1 MKFSA
6 LPLVV
11 LGALL
16 GSEVMAEPWAA
27 GGGYFQSLDSERFS
41 SRRLSAEAI
50 SNYQHLDHR
59 TGLRYIDHQFS
70 QHGWRRSGQQLR
82 LVARDTDRKTID
94 GWNAE
99 LGWLQQA
106 NHELL
111 TVDAN
116 YRHTFAAGPALEV
129 FANRDVVE
137 TRTALDRGLHFNF
150 VGASVDV
157 PVNPHV
163 TLVGLAGQQAFSDDN
178 QRRHLRGRVI
188 WQPSL
193 DLGLTLQLRYRWF
206 DNSKLDVGRAY
217 FNPERYQEGMLA
229 VGWRQRMG
237 DWRHGVTAGLGTQQI
252 AAERSTPTQLL
263 EVSSETQVERYALR
277 LRAGYTRAAGA
288 AATNDPDYWYR
299 YLMGEL
305 VLPF

>member
-1 MKFSA
+1 MRIDARSLIVLLCFIASDA
-6 LPLVV
+6 L
-11 LGALL
+11 
-16 GSEVMAEPWAA
+16 AEPWAA
-27 GGGYFQSLDSERFS
+27 GGSLFQSHDSERFS
-41 SRRLSAEAI
+41 SRRLNAE
-50 SNYQHLDHR
+50 SMTSYQHLDHR
-59 TGLRYIDHQFS
+59 TSIRYTDYLFS
-70 QHGWRRSGQQLR
+70 QDDWQRRGQQLR
-82 LVARDTDRKTID
+82 LVARRTDRKTTD

-99 LGWLQQA
+99 LGWLQQSK
-106 NHELL
+106 HDLL
-111 TVDAN
+111 TLDSS
-116 YRHTFAAGPALEV
+116 YRQTLSGGSALEV

-137 TRTALDRGLHFNF
+137 TRTALNQGLYFNF

-157 PVNPHV
+157 PVNPNV
-163 TLVGLAGQQAFSDDN
+163 TLVGLAGYQGFSDDN

-229 VGWRQRMG
+229 IGWRQRLG
-237 DWRHGVTAGLGTQQI
+237 DWRNAVTAGLGSQQI
-252 AAERSTPTQLL
+252 ASESATPTQLL
-263 EVSSETQVERYALR
+263 ELSSETQVERYALR
-277 LRAGYTRAAGA
+277 LRAGYTRAAGP
-288 AATNDPDYWYR
+288 AATSDPDYWYR

>member
-1 MKFSA
+1 MRIDARSLIVPLCFIASDA
-6 LPLVV
+6 L
-11 LGALL
+11 
-16 GSEVMAEPWAA
+16 AEPWAM
-27 GGGYFQSLDSERFS
+27 GGGLSQSYDSERFS
-41 SRRLSAEAI
+41 SRRLNAEAMT
-50 SNYQHLDHR
+50 SYQHLDHR
-59 TGLRYIDHQFS
+59 TGIRYTDHLFS
-70 QHGWRRSGQQLR
+70 QDDWQRRGQQLR
-82 LVARDTDRKTID
+82 LVARRTDRKTTD

-99 LGWLQQA
+99 LGWLQQS
-106 NHELL
+106 NHDLL
-111 TVDAN
+111 TLDSS
-116 YRHTFAAGPALEV
+116 YRQTLSGGSALEI

-137 TRTALDRGLHFNF
+137 TRTALNQGLYFNF

-157 PVNPHV
+157 PVNPNV
-163 TLVGLAGQQAFSDDN
+163 TLVGLAGYQAFSDDN

-229 VGWRQRMG
+229 IGWRQRIG
-237 DWRHGVTAGLGTQQI
+237 DWRNAVTAGLGSQQI
-252 AAERSTPTQLL
+252 AFDSATPTQLL
-263 EVSSETQVERYALR
+263 ELSSETQVERYALR
-277 LRAGYTRAAGA
+277 LRAGYTRAAGP
-288 AATNDPDYWYR
+288 AATSDPGYWYR

>member
-1 MKFSA
+1 MRFSGLSLFFLSA
-6 LPLVV
+6 LI
-11 LGALL
+11 
-16 GSEVMAEPWAA
+16 GSKVMAEPWAA
-27 GGGYFQSLDSERFS
+27 GGGYFQSVDSERFS
-41 SRRLSAEAI
+41 SRRISAEMMN
-50 SNYQHLDHR
+50 NYQHLDHR

-70 QHGWRRSGQQLR
+70 QTDWRRSGQQLR
-82 LVARDTDRKTID
+82 LVARNIDRKTID

-99 LGWLQQA
+99 LGWLQQS
-106 NHELL
+106 NHDLL
-111 TVDAN
+111 TVDAS
-116 YRHTFAAGPALEV
+116 YRHTFAGGPALEM

-137 TRTALDRGLHFNF
+137 TRAALDRGVYFNF

-157 PVNPHV
+157 PVNDHL

-178 QRRHLRGRVI
+178 QRRHLRARVI

-237 DWRHGVTAGLGTQQI
+237 DWRHGLTAGLGTQQI
-252 AAERSTPTQLL
+252 AAEPFTPTQLL
-263 EVSSETQVERYALR
+263 EFSSETQAKRYALR
-277 LRAGYTRAAGA
+277 LRAGYSRAAGA

-299 YLMGEL
+299 YVMGEL